1 MVDFLFIPGSGIVS
15 LILLYF
21 ILEWAKEYRLVNYR
35 IFLEGMK
42 SEQFTIRP
50 IDDYMTTNLSY
61 DKVNVFIR
69 HDVDISLKRTMKM
82 AEIEHS
88 LGIHSTYLFRMYA
101 ERYSFEEAIPIIK
114 KLSEWGFDIGLHY
127 ETLSQ
132 TQGNT
137 EEAIRLFEENLMN
150 IRRIVSV
157 RVVAAHGQR
166 GYKNRDIWNAVD
178 RNKLQI
184 KSLYDMDPDMY
195 ISDAGGK
202 RLKKEGEKILFG
214 RVYEARA
221 GNVVQFLIH
230 PDWWF

>member
-1 MVDFLFIPGSGIVS
+1 
-15 LILLYF
+15 
-21 ILEWAKEYRLVNYR
+21 
-35 IFLEGMK
+35 
-42 SEQFTIRP
+42 
-50 IDDYMTTNLSY
+50 
-61 DKVNVFIR
+61 
-69 HDVDISLKRTMKM
+69 
-82 AEIEHS
+82 
-88 LGIHSTYLFRMYA
+88 
-101 ERYSFEEAIPIIK
+101 
-114 KLSEWGFDIGLHY
+114 
-127 ETLSQ
+127 
-132 TQGNT
+132 
-137 EEAIRLFEENLMN
+137 MN